1 MRMPVSNHAVLHVS
15 LMVGALWAAGHCDLA
30 WCQKVVTPGYL
41 FNSDPTCRELDGQF
55 YLITSQDPFTVQFER
70 PNEFYKGMY
79 AYHVLTTT
87 DFDNWTDHGSVVT
100 GRDVT
105 WNTGD
110 ALWDGDAALPANGKY
125 YAFAPYRVNPAS
137 ENNYGIFKIGV
148 LTAENPLGPYKDA
161 LGGPMKTP
169 DGKPLVGLSPW
180 VVYGDDN
187 QPYLIWGAGDTSQH
201 WVKIARLKPGLTE
214 LAESPRD
221 VEVPKMDACGQ
232 LDYFE
237 SPLPVK
243 IGAKW
248 YLTYVAYKDS
258 PDISVI
264 NSKKDGAGQS
274 CTIKGSYV
282 DYVTSDSL
290 FGPYNGPIRHLT
302 LLAGDGDESVQQGIC
317 EYKGQRYLAYHLP
330 YDSGLSDRE
339 GVKMTDSD
347 TSTTPDHHR
356 MVAVTKLDVLPDGT
370 LRQIDPG
377 RDEGVGNPGV
387 THLVLD
393 AFAPRR
399 EAAEFHVRLNAWEEK
414 GLLGEYQMQM
424 GDGGYL
430 LFRKVDFGGGAA
442 TFHVEVSSE
451 YAGAR
456 DSSLEIRL
464 DNPAGELIGE
474 TKVELTEGRTNYQTL
489 RVPVSANAKGIHDL
503 YLIARGRGAAGQGR
517 LFNITSFGFTK
528 R

>member
-1 MRMPVSNHAVLHVS
+1 MKAPISNNAVLHLS
-15 LMVGALWAAGHCDLA
+15 LMVAAFWAAGHCDLA
-30 WCQKVVTPGYL
+30 WCQKLVTPGYL
-41 FNSDPTCRELDGQF
+41 FNDDPTCRELNGQF
-55 YLITSQDPFTVQFER
+55 YLITTQDPFTVQFER
-70 PNEFYKGMY
+70 PNQFYKGMY

-87 DFDNWTDHGSVVT
+87 DFDNWTDHGSVLT

-105 WNTGD
+105 WNTGE
-110 ALWDGDAALPANGKY
+110 ALWDGDAAFPANGKY
-125 YAFAPYRVNPAS
+125 YAFAPFRVNPPS
-137 ENNYGIFKIGV
+137 ELNYGVFEIGV

-180 VVYGDDN
+180 VAYGDDK

-201 WVKIARLKPGLTE
+201 WIKIARLKPSLTE

-221 VEVPKMDACGQ
+221 VEVPKTARGQ
-232 LDYFE
+232 QDYLE

-248 YLTYVAYKDS
+248 YLTYVAYNDS
-258 PDISVI
+258 PDTSVTD
-264 NSKKDGAGQS
+264 SMKSEAEQS
-274 CTIKGSYV
+274 RTADERYLN
-282 DYVTSDSL
+282 YVTSDSL
-290 FGPYNGPIRHLT
+290 FGPYNGPIRHLI
-302 LLAGDGDESVQQGIC
+302 LSAGAADESTQQGIC
-317 EYKGQRYLAYHLP
+317 EYKGQRYLGYHIP

-339 GVKMTDSD
+339 GLKMTESD
-347 TSTTPDHHR
+347 LSTTQDHHR

-377 RDEGVGNPGV
+377 RDEGVGTPGV

-399 EAAEFHVRLNAWEEK
+399 EAAEFHVRVNVSEEK

-430 LFRKVDFGGGAA
+430 LFRNVDFGSDAS

-456 DSSLEIRL
+456 DTSLEIRL
-464 DNPAGELIGE
+464 DNPAGELIGMV
-474 TKVELTEGRTNYQTL
+474 KVEFTEGRTNYRTL
-489 RVPVSANAKGIHDL
+489 SAPVSANAKGIHDL
-503 YLIARGRGAAGQGR
+503 CLIARGRGAAGQRR